1 MLYLVWQMGAAIEN
15 CFIVILFAVS
25 FVDQVHCWHWTD
37 SVFKRDYVVVVEIF
51 QLILSWRTTQA
62 ALNPSRSGR
71 PSAQLNRKKLAA
83 YICLFQDRPES
94 CPGETVKNKNNL
106 YTTEKK
112 TMGKTWSCC
121 AATDRF
127 VVLFFFFL
135 QEILSQ
141 DSAQLIEKSYLL
153 TRLGLNLSSATQVP
167 VFSFL
172 FCCHCNSFLNP
183 ADRVELL
190 ADTSESEL
198 AFCRTS
204 RLCGCHCSQ

>member
-1 MLYLVWQMGAAIEN
+1 MEQA
-15 CFIVILFAVS
+15 
-25 FVDQVHCWHWTD
+25 HCWHWTD
-37 SVFKRDYVVVVEIF
+37 SVFQRDYVVVVVVQIF

-62 ALNPSRSGR
+62 VLNPSQSGR
-71 PSAQLNRKKLAA
+71 PSAELNWKKLAA

-94 CPGETVKNKNNL
+94 CPGETAKRNNL

-112 TMGKTWSCC
+112 KMMGKTWSCC
-121 AATDRF
+121 ATTDRF
-127 VVLFFFFL
+127 VVLFSFFFL

-141 DSAQLIEKSYLL
+141 YSAQLIEKSYLL

-172 FCCHCNSFLNP
+172 FCCHCNSWLNP
-183 ADRVELL
+183 VDRVELL

-198 AFCRTS
+198 AFCHIS
-204 RLCGCHCSQ
+204 CLCGCHCSQ